1 MHIQFSGKF
10 NRRMVTI
17 HPGEFYATT
26 EDEIIATVLGSC
38 IAVALFD
45 RGTGVGGLNHF
56 MLPGSL
62 GKNQFFT
69 SGSGKY
75 GMYAMEL
82 LINDLLKAGARRPSL
97 RAKVFGG
104 GSVLRAGPAGG
115 GKSIPQSNI
124 DFAMEFLK
132 TEGIPIDS
140 SDTGGVNARKILFFP
155 LSTQVMLKRLGT
167 TGRSAVEHEEEEYL
181 AKLQTNRPKSGE
193 AEML

>member
-1 MHIQFSGKF
+1 
-10 NRRMVTI
+10 MVTI